1 MDCSLPGCSLHGIL
15 QARLLEWVAIS
26 FSIVESAK
34 KKKLDDQMNYVERVY
49 VPERHDRGRELEGP
63 RFPQETWNVHTS
75 ATEQQ
80 PQDEQCSGRLA

>member
-1 MDCSLPGCSLHGIL
+1 MDCSLQGSSVHGIL

-26 FSIVESAK
+26 FSIMDSAK
-34 KKKLDDQMNYVERVY
+34 KNLDDQMDYVERVY
-49 VPERHDRGRELEGP
+49 IPERHDRGKELEGP
-63 RFPQETWNVHTS
+63 WFPQEIWNVHTS

>member
-1 MDCSLPGCSLHGIL
+1 MEFSRHDYWSGLPFPSPLWRV
-15 QARLLEWVAIS
+15 QK
-26 FSIVESAK
+26 K

>member
-1 MDCSLPGCSLHGIL
+1 MD
-15 QARLLEWVAIS
+15 
-26 FSIVESAK
+26 
-34 KKKLDDQMNYVERVY
+34 YVERVY

-63 RFPQETWNVHTS
+63 QFPQETWNVHTS